1 MACGARFRGRRF
13 TPDAVEQ
20 VFDTES
26 HGELWITTPNGEGVM
41 LKVGLIVGST
51 RPNRFADIP
60 VPWLVE
66 GASSRPD
73 LQLTVLDLREFRLP
87 FFNEPASPMAT
98 GGVYSEPEA
107 ETWRRRIGEFDA
119 FVAIV
124 AEYNH
129 GPTAVLKNAF
139 DSALIEWQRKPIAF
153 VGYGGVGAA
162 RAIET
167 LRGVV
172 IELQMA
178 PIRHEVNIG
187 IEPFLGIL
195 RKGRALNDY
204 QYLVQSREAMLDH
217 LAWWGEALKA
227 ARQRTEAD

>member
-1 MACGARFRGRRF
+1 
-13 TPDAVEQ
+13 
-20 VFDTES
+20 
-26 HGELWITTPNGEGVM
+26 M

-60 VPWLVE
+60 VKWLVE
-66 GASSRPD
+66 GASERRD
-73 LQLTVLDLREFRLP
+73 LQLTVLDLRDFRLP

-98 GGVYSEPEA
+98 GGVYSEPSAEA
-107 ETWRRRIGEFDA
+107 WRKRIGEFDA
-119 FVAIV
+119 FVALV
-124 AEYNH
+124 TEYNH

-139 DSALIEWQRKPIAF
+139 DSALNEWQRKPIAF

-187 IEPFLGIL
+187 MEPFLGIL
-195 RKGRALNDY
+195 RQGRALNDY
-204 QYLVQSREAMLDH
+204 EYLVRSRDAMFDH
-217 LAWWGEALKA
+217 LAWWGEALTA
-227 ARQRTEAD
+227 ARQRTGRTAAG

>member
-1 MACGARFRGRRF
+1 
-13 TPDAVEQ
+13 
-20 VFDTES
+20 
-26 HGELWITTPNGEGVM
+26 M

-60 VPWLVE
+60 AKWLVE
-66 GASSRPD
+66 GAAARAD
-73 LQLTVLDLREFRLP
+73 LRLTVLDLRDYRLP
-87 FFNEPASPMAT
+87 LFNEPAPPAYT
-98 GGVYSEPEA
+98 GGVYTAPEA
-107 ETWRRRIGEFDA
+107 EAWRKRVGEFDA
-119 FVAIV
+119 FIATV

-139 DSALIEWQRKPIAF
+139 DNAFVEWQRKPIAF

-178 PIRHEVNIG
+178 PIRHEVNIAM
-187 IEPFLGIL
+187 EPFLGIL
-195 RKGRALNDY
+195 QNGRSLNDY
-204 QYLVQSREAMLDH
+204 DYLAQSREAMFDH
-217 LAWWGEALKA
+217 LVWWGEALKA
-227 ARQRTEAD
+227 ARQRTAAAGSVAA

>member
-1 MACGARFRGRRF
+1 
-13 TPDAVEQ
+13 
-20 VFDTES
+20 
-26 HGELWITTPNGEGVM
+26 M
-41 LKVGLIVGST
+41 LKFGLIVGST

-66 GASSRPD
+66 GASSRRD
-73 LQLTVLDLREFRLP
+73 LQLTVLDLRDFRLP

-98 GGVYSEPEA
+98 GGVYSEPAAEA
-107 ETWRRRIGEFDA
+107 WRKRIGEFDA
-119 FVAIV
+119 FVALV

-139 DSALIEWQRKPIAF
+139 DSALNEWQRKPIAF

-187 IEPFLGIL
+187 MEPFLGIL
-195 RKGRALNDY
+195 RQGRALNDY
-204 QYLVQSREAMLDH
+204 EYLVRSRDAMFDH
-217 LAWWGEALKA
+217 LVWWGEALTA
-227 ARQRTEAD
+227 ARQRTGRAVAG

>member
-1 MACGARFRGRRF
+1 M
-13 TPDAVEQ
+13 
-20 VFDTES
+20 
-26 HGELWITTPNGEGVM
+26 M

-51 RPNRFADIP
+51 RPNRFADVP
-60 VPWLVE
+60 VRWLVE
-66 GASSRPD
+66 GASARRD
-73 LQLTVLDLREFRLP
+73 LQLTVLDLRDIRLP
-87 FFNEPASPMAT
+87 FLNEPASPMFT
-98 GGVYSEPEA
+98 GGVFSEPAAEA
-107 ETWRRRIGEFDA
+107 WRGRIAEFDA

-139 DSALIEWQRKPIAF
+139 DSALIEWYRKPIAF

-178 PIRHEVNIG
+178 PIRHEVNISM
-187 IEPFLGIL
+187 EPFLGIL
-195 RKGRALNDY
+195 QKGRALNDY
-204 QYLVQSREAMLDH
+204 EYLVQSREAMFDH
-217 LAWWGEALKA
+217 LVWWGEALKA
-227 ARQRTEAD
+227 ARQITKAA